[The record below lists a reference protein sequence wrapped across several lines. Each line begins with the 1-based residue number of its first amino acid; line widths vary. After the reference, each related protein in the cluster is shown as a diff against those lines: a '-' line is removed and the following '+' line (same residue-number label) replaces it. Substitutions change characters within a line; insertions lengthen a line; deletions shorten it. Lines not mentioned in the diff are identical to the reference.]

1 MFKLRYCSETTNQ
14 GTKFVPLKP
23 RHLAKE
29 KLSAAVDPQNEAID
43 LLLHLEQ
50 VSDKLQNQVFFLV
63 LQYKKS

>member
-23 RHLAKE
+23 RGHLAKE
-29 KLSAAVDPQNEAID
+29 KLSSAVDPQNEAID

-50 VSDKLQNQVFFLV
+50 VSDKLQNQVFFLG
-63 LQYKKS
+63 L